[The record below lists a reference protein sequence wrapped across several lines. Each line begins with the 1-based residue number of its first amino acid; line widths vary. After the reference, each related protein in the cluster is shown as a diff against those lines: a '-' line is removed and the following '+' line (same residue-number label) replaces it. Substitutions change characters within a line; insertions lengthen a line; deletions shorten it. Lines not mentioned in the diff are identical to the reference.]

1 MKGILIFIFIL
12 NSALGIAQQA
22 EFKFK
27 DKTQRLGKI
36 QEGDV
41 VTMLFEFTNSGDIPL
56 IINDY
61 KVACTCTKVILPEE
75 PILPGKQGQI
85 KVLFDS
91 TGKIAYQDRTIEL
104 YSNTAKSPDK
114 IRFTLSVINKE

>member
-1 MKGILIFIFIL
+1 MRLLIITLFIL
-12 NSALGIAQQA
+12 NSALSFSQQA

-27 DKTQRLGKI
+27 DKTQRLGKV
-36 QEGDV
+36 QEGEV
-41 VTMLFEFTNSGDIPL
+41 LTMLYEFTNSGDVPL
-56 IINDY
+56 IISDY
-61 KVACTCTKVILPEE
+61 KVACTCTTVILPEE

-91 TGKIAYQDRTIEL
+91 AGKIAYQDRTIEL
-104 YSNTAKSPDK
+104 YSNSSKSPDK